1 MTSTGDNSII
11 LDYFK
16 ITKEYQTRYGE
27 KIILLMQVGAF
38 FEVYGLKNPFTNK
51 NEVTQI
57 DFFSETCNM
66 VIAEKS
72 FALGNESVENI
83 QYPSF
88 PVMSPDLSA
97 SMVTKK
103 IQEWLQQIPKSK
115 VVMAG
120 HSVIK
125 LENYVQ
131 KITDAGYTAVVYVQ
145 EKNSNDRVIERKL
158 QGIYSPG
165 TFLGNNE
172 HTTQLTNNIMCIW
185 MEKTY
190 SSVLNTDTFL
200 CGISNINVFTG
211 ESTLF
216 EYNVPFYMNPNTFDE
231 LERNITTHK
240 PNEIIIISDFSQETI
255 STIFKFIGVSNSVT
269 VHNMNLENTKI
280 INCTKQTYIHYILS
294 NFFGAD
300 TFHTCYEFQTNIM
313 ATQSLCYLLNF
324 VQEHNPDLVRNIR
337 LPQFTNTSL
346 RMVLA
351 NHTLKQLNILSD
363 DSNDSKM
370 ANQLSSVSTF
380 LNRCCTSMGK
390 RKFQFQITNPTFN
403 EDELNQG
410 YTMMDLVQTNMSQ
423 PKIVEI
429 RKTLHTMRDMD
440 KMCRQIISNKLLP
453 SSIVHLYNT
462 VQSLSK
468 IHQNEIVKYTE
479 LYTYLAGFDDLQS
492 NMDKFLEFLDKRF
505 FLELCASTN
514 SQTCFEQNI
523 IRPNMYSE
531 LDECIKTKQKS
542 EKLLDDLQ
550 KGINQ
555 WIKNTCSVKDD
566 CIKIH
571 DTEKSGKSFQITK
584 KRGITFKKALDNK
597 QISNIITI
605 SSQSESYI
613 INSSEVQFINASS
626 NYDRIM
632 FPLLNETTQILLS
645 LDGKTNEI
653 LTKVYANIVQEIE
666 SSWYDSLEKFSKYIS
681 KMDVLLNKVYIA
693 NEYHYCRPH
702 IISSIEGCP
711 VTKSMVQ
718 AIGLR
723 HCLIEHLQTQEI
735 YVTNDITLGNGKE
748 DGILLYGTNAVGKT
762 SIIRALGIAIILAQS
777 GCYVPCSKFIYKPYT
792 AIFSRILGNDNIFK
806 GLSTFAVEM
815 SELRMILKI
824 ADHNSLILGDE
835 LCSGTEIESALSIFL
850 SGLIHLHE
858 KNASFIFA
866 THFHDILNFS
876 EMSNLSRLHI
886 KHMSVIYNRELD
898 CLVYDRL
905 LKNGPGNRMYGLE
918 VCKSLH
924 LPEEFL
930 ERAYEIRNKYY
941 SDINSLLTHH
951 TSHYN
956 SQKIMG
962 LCEMCNLKMGDE
974 VHHIQYQQWADKTG
988 FLQHFHKNHEANL
1001 ISICTKCH
1009 DLIHAND
1016 RKLIP
1021 TTDME
1026 TISKKKTT
1034 KGYKI
1039 VRNPKI
1045 IA

>member
-1 MTSTGDNSII
+1 MSSTNDNSII
-11 LDYFK
+11 IDYFK

-51 NEVTQI
+51 NEITQI

-72 FALGNESVENI
+72 FALGNESVKNI
-83 QYPSF
+83 QYPEF
-88 PVMSPDLSA
+88 PLITPSMTA

-103 IQEWLQQIPKSK
+103 IQEWKQQIPKSK

-120 HSVIK
+120 HSVVK
-125 LENYVQ
+125 LENYIQ

-145 EKNSNDRVIERKL
+145 EKDSNDRVIERKL

-165 TFLGNNE
+165 TFLGNTE
-172 HTTQLTNNIMCIW
+172 HTQQLTNNIMCIW
-185 MEKTY
+185 MEKIRSTIT
-190 SSVLNTDTFL
+190 NTDTFL

-216 EYNVPFYMNPNTFDE
+216 EYNIPFYMNPTTFDE

-240 PNEIIIISDFSQETI
+240 PNEIIIISDFSQEFV
-255 STIFKFIGVSNSVT
+255 STILKYIGVSNSVM
-269 VHNMNLENTKI
+269 VHKVSTENEKSM
-280 INCTKQTYIHYILS
+280 NCTKQTYIHQILS
-294 NFFGAD
+294 NFFGTD
-300 TFHTCYEFQTNIM
+300 TFHTCSEFQSNIL

-337 LPQFTNTSL
+337 LPQFINTSQ
-346 RMVLA
+346 RMILA

-403 EDELNQG
+403 EDELNLE
-410 YTMMDLVQTNMSQ
+410 YTMIDLIQTKMTQS
-423 PKIVEI
+423 KIIDI
-429 RKTLHTMRDMD
+429 RKTLHTMRDME

-468 IHQNEIVKYTE
+468 IHKNEIVQYNE
-479 LYTYLAGFDDLQS
+479 LYTYFVGESDDLQPI
-492 NMDKFLEFLDKRF
+492 MDNFLEFLDQRF
-505 FLELCASTN
+505 FLELCASVN
-514 SQTCFEQNI
+514 SQTYFEENI
-523 IRPNMYSE
+523 IRPNMYTD
-531 LDECIKTKQKS
+531 LDECIKTKLRS
-542 EKLLDDLQ
+542 ENLLDDLL
-550 KGINQ
+550 KGMNQ

-571 DTEKSGKSFQITK
+571 DTEKSGKSYQITK
-584 KRGITFKKALDNK
+584 KRGIAFKKALDNK
-597 QISNIITI
+597 QISNLITI
-605 SSQSESYI
+605 SSQGESYVI
-613 INSSEVQFINASS
+613 KSNDIQFINASS

-632 FPLLNETTQILLS
+632 FPLLNETTQLLLS
-645 LDGKTNEI
+645 LDGKTNEM
-653 LTKVYANIVQEIE
+653 LTKVYATIVQEIE
-666 SSWYDSLEKFSKYIS
+666 SSWYDLLEKFSKYIS
-681 KMDVLLNKVYIA
+681 KIDVLLNKVYIA
-693 NEYHYCRPH
+693 NEYHYCRPQ
-702 IISSIEGCP
+702 IMDTSNVVDAE
-711 VTKSMVQ
+711 KSMVQ
-718 AIGLR
+718 ATGLR

-735 YVTNDITLGNGKE
+735 YVTNDITLGNGEE

-777 GCYVPCSKFIYKPYT
+777 GCYVPCTKFIYKPYT

-815 SELRMILKI
+815 SELRIILKM
-824 ADHNSLILGDE
+824 ADQNSLILGDE
-835 LCSGTEIESALSIFL
+835 LCSGTEIESALSIFM
-850 SGLIHLHE
+850 SGLVHLHE

-866 THFHDILNFS
+866 THFHDILNFT
-876 EMSNLSRLHI
+876 EMTNLSRLHI

-941 SDINSLLTHH
+941 SEINSTLTHV

-956 SQKIMG
+956 SHKIIG
-962 LCEMCNLKMGDE
+962 ICEICNLKMGNE
-974 VHHIQYQQWADKTG
+974 IHHIQYQQWADSTG
-988 FLQHFHKNHEANL
+988 FVKHHHKNHEANL

-1009 DLIHAND
+1009 DTIHAND
-1016 RKLIP
+1016 RNHKS
-1021 TTDME
+1021 TEKMDDRVE
-1026 TISKKKTT
+1026 TLSKKKTT
-1034 KGYKI
+1034 KGYKLI
-1039 VRNPKI
+1039 R
-1045 IA
+1045 

>member
-1 MTSTGDNSII
+1 MTSTSENSII

-72 FALGNESVENI
+72 FALGNESVKNI
-83 QYPSF
+83 YYPEF
-88 PVMSPDLSA
+88 PVMTPDLTA

-103 IQEWLQQIPKSK
+103 IKEWLLQIPKSK

-120 HSVIK
+120 HSVVK

-131 KITDAGYTAVVYVQ
+131 KITDAGYTAVVYIQ
-145 EKNSNDRVIERKL
+145 EKDSNDRVIERKL

-172 HTTQLTNNIMCIW
+172 NTTQLTNNIMCIW
-185 MEKTY
+185 MEKTH
-190 SSVLNTDTFL
+190 STLLNTDTFL
-200 CGISNINVFTG
+200 CGTSNINIFTG

-216 EYNVPFYMNPNTFDE
+216 EYSVPFYMNPTTFDE

-240 PNEIIIISDFSQETI
+240 PNEIIIITDFAQEII
-255 STIFKFIGVSNSVT
+255 STIFKYIGVSNSVT
-269 VHNMNLENTKI
+269 VHHMNFENTKI

-294 NFFGAD
+294 NFFGTD
-300 TFHTCYEFQTNIM
+300 TFHTCFEFQTNIM

-324 VQEHNPDLVRNIR
+324 IQEHNPDLVRNIR

-351 NHTLKQLNILSD
+351 NHTLKQLNILGD

-370 ANQLSSVSTF
+370 ANQLSSVSAF

-403 EDELNQG
+403 EEELNKE
-410 YTMMDLVQTNMSQ
+410 YTMMDLIQTNMTQ
-423 PKIVEI
+423 TKIVNI
-429 RKTLHTMRDMD
+429 RKTLHTMRDME

-468 IHQNEIVKYTE
+468 IHQNEMVKYTE
-479 LYTYLAGFDDLQS
+479 LYTYLAGSDDLQPK
-492 NMDKFLEFLDKRF
+492 MDQFLEFLDKRF

-514 SQTCFEQNI
+514 SQTNFEQNI

-555 WIKNTCSVKDD
+555 WIKNTCAVKDD

-584 KRGITFKKALDNK
+584 KRGITFKKALDNN
-597 QISNIITI
+597 QISNLITI
-605 SSQSESYI
+605 SSQSESYV

-702 IISSIEGCP
+702 IITSD
-711 VTKSMVQ
+711 KSMVQ
-718 AIGLR
+718 ATGLR

-735 YVTNDITLGNGKE
+735 YVTNDITLGNGEE

-762 SIIRALGIAIILAQS
+762 SIIRALGIAVILAQS
-777 GCYVPCSKFIYKPYT
+777 GCYVPCTKFIYKPYT

-815 SELRMILKI
+815 SELRMILKT
-824 ADHNSLILGDE
+824 ADQNSLILGDE

-858 KNASFIFA
+858 KNTSFIFA

-876 EMSNLSRLHI
+876 EMHILSRLHI

-924 LPEEFL
+924 LPDEFL

-941 SDINSLLTHH
+941 SDINSNLTHH

-962 LCEMCNLKMGDE
+962 ICEMCNLKMGDE
-974 VHHIQYQQWADKTG
+974 VHHIQYQKWADSTG
-988 FLQHFHKNHEANL
+988 FVQHYHKNHQANL

-1016 RKLIP
+1016 RKLTP
-1021 TTDME
+1021 TTDAE

-1039 VRNPKI
+1039 VRNSKI
-1045 IA
+1045 SV